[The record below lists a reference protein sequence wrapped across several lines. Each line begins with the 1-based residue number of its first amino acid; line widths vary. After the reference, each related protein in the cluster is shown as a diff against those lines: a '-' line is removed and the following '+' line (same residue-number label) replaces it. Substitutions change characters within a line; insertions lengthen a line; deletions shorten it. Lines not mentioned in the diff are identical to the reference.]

1 MLYKL
6 SNSCLTD
13 ILVALIMLAVLFLP
27 AESFFLSFLT
37 GSCTGVHERS
47 AAHNFVGLC
56 AKGTPAL
63 PLTQTHGGIQSKH
76 SYWQMKNA
84 RSARASLLLFVTLTG
99 VFFPAG
105 NSACVRLCCCSAGE
119 HLKFTHQA
127 GKATRSTCTMLF
139 LRD

>member
-56 AKGTPAL
+56 AKGTPERGAQAL
-63 PLTQTHGGIQSKH
+63 MSVKALMSMAPHTAL
-76 SYWQMKNA
+76 
-84 RSARASLLLFVTLTG
+84 
-99 VFFPAG
+99 
-105 NSACVRLCCCSAGE
+105 SACV
-119 HLKFTHQA
+119 Q
-127 GKATRSTCTMLF
+127 KALLSVA
-139 LRD
+139 LRHS